1 VCYGEL
7 ICIPEWAGDPVEGAD
22 DDGVELGRLRRA
34 AARGKGKSGGGKVG
48 TGLDQVE
55 ELGKEVEE
63 QLARQI

>member
-1 VCYGEL
+1 L
-7 ICIPEWAGDPVEGAD
+7 EGAV

-34 AARGKGKSGGGKVG
+34 AARGEDKFGGGKAE

-63 QLARQI
+63 LLARQI